1 MVFKPQI
8 LSHLWVDSPLS
19 FSQVYMKCTCRFI
32 SFINL
37 VLGTVKDQSRTWKRR
52 RKISPPLEFLFMSVT
67 WDRKFYLRNRDLKI
81 VYYSP
86 WSYGPPV
93 ASLSIWWKAL
103 SPPVWLMGSS
113 TAQQLWIA
121 WERVLLALFPEQSK
135 IKWMLVFWYT
145 EQNPTTPTLEK
156 DNQPPGPAAGL
167 DHPSQWAL
175 PWLLCMGWA
184 GDNRG
189 PDGAHS
195 LALQRLGRGW
205 LRALFSRM
213 PAIWDKM
220 SWAPFSREA

>member
-19 FSQVYMKCTCRFI
+19 SSQVYMKCTCRFI

-37 VLGTVKDQSRTWKRR
+37 VLGTVKDRSRTWKRR

-93 ASLSIWWKAL
+93 PSLSIWWKAL
-103 SPPVWLMGSS
+103 SPPVCLMGSS
-113 TAQQLWIA
+113 TARQLWIA
-121 WERVLLALFPEQSK
+121 WGRVLLALFPEQSK
-135 IKWMLVFWYT
+135 IKRMLVFWYT

-156 DNQPPGPAAGL
+156 DNQPPAARPSSRPGPSFTVSFAVVTPYGMGRW
-167 DHPSQWAL
+167 QQR
-175 PWLLCMGWA
+175 PWW
-184 GDNRG
+184 
-189 PDGAHS
+189 GAQPGF
-195 LALQRLGRGW
+195 AETGQGVTACPPFTDACYLG
-205 LRALFSRM
+205 
-213 PAIWDKM
+213 
-220 SWAPFSREA
+220 